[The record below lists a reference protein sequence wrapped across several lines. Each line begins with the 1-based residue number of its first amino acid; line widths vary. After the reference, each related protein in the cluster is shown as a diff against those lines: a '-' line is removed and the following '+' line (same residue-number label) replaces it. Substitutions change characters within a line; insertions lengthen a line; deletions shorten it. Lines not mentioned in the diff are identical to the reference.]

1 MILGTTTTG
10 IPRKTTTDSQPS
22 LKHTEHSNTVASTTE
37 TATAP
42 ASSVFIA
49 SPDVDS
55 HALSNGQ
62 TCVWNFRSLFSISC
76 WVNDD
81 ASFNTL

>member
-1 MILGTTTTG
+1 MILGTTTTA

-22 LKHTEHSNTVASTTE
+22 LKHTEHSNTVASITE
-37 TATAP
+37 TETTP
-42 ASSVFIA
+42 TSSVFIT
-49 SPDVDS
+49 SSDVDS

-62 TCVWNFRSLFSISC
+62 TCVWIFRSLLSISC